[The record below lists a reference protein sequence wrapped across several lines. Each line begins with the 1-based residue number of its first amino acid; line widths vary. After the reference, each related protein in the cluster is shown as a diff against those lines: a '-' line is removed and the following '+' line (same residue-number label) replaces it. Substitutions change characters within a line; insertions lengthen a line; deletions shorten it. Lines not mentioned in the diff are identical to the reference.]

1 MGMVDMFKEES
12 SVFEKQLREAF
23 KPAFDNYQSDLFRA
37 IALVFYHNEKLSDIY
52 DAYKLLGVE
61 NFVRII
67 HLFDGRTV
75 RFPTS
80 TELKDAIILSLCFYY
95 REIEGLTW
103 EEVHDR
109 IPFNFSSLT
118 ISYKIKSLNAAL
130 RSEIAEIFK
139 GQFGNKENDK

>member
-1 MGMVDMFKEES
+1 MENMFKEEG

-23 KPAFDNYQSDLFRA
+23 KPVVDNQQSDLFRA

-52 DAYKLLGVE
+52 DAYKLFGVE
-61 NFVRII
+61 NFVRLI

-95 REIEGLTW
+95 REVEGLTW

-118 ISYKIKSLNAAL
+118 ISHKIKSLNAAL
-130 RSEIAEIFK
+130 RSEIVEIFK
-139 GQFGNKENDK
+139 GQFGTKEN

>member
-1 MGMVDMFKEES
+1 MANFFKEEN

-23 KPAFDNYQSDLFRA
+23 KPAINDQQSDLFRA

-52 DAYKLLGVE
+52 DVYKLLGIE
-61 NFVRII
+61 NFVRLI
-67 HLFDGRTV
+67 HLLDGRTI

-80 TELKDAIILSLCFYY
+80 TELKDVIILSLCFYY

-109 IPFNFSSLT
+109 IPFKFSSLT
-118 ISYKIKSLNAAL
+118 ISYKIKSLNAAI
-130 RSEIAEIFK
+130 RAELIGIFK
-139 GQFGNKENDK
+139 NQSEDKGSNE

>member
-1 MGMVDMFKEES
+1 MAELFKDDS
-12 SVFEKQLREAF
+12 SVFEKQLRRAF
-23 KPAFDNYQSDLFRA
+23 KPAVNNEQSDLFRA
-37 IALVFYHNEKLSDIY
+37 ITLVFQHNEKLSEIY
-52 DAYKLLGVE
+52 DVYKLLGIE
-61 NFVRII
+61 DFVRLV

-109 IPFNFSSLT
+109 IPFKFSSLT
-118 ISYKIKSLNAAL
+118 VSYKLKSLNAAIRKEL
-130 RSEIAEIFK
+130 VEIFK
-139 GQFGNKENDK
+139 GQDRNKGDTK

>member
-1 MGMVDMFKEES
+1 MADFFKNDTN
-12 SVFEKQLREAF
+12 VFEKQLREAF
-23 KPAFDNYQSDLFRA
+23 KPTGDTYQSDLYRA

-61 NFVRII
+61 NFVKLI

-80 TELKDAIILSLCFYY
+80 TELKDAVILSLCFYY

-103 EEVHDR
+103 EEVHAR
-109 IPFNFSSLT
+109 IPFKFSSLT
-118 ISYKIKSLNAAL
+118 VSYKIKSLNSAIRKEL
-130 RSEIAEIFK
+130 INIFK
-139 GQFGNKENDK
+139 DQFGNKEPKK

>member
-1 MGMVDMFKEES
+1 MVNNKRDS

-23 KPAFDNYQSDLFRA
+23 KPVADSHQSDLFRA
-37 IALVFYHNEKLSDIY
+37 IALIFLHNEKISDIY

-61 NFVRII
+61 SFVKLI
-67 HLFDGRTV
+67 HLFDGRTI
-75 RFPTS
+75 RFPTG

-109 IPFNFSSLT
+109 IPFKFSSLT
-118 ISYKIKSLNAAL
+118 ISYKIKSLNSAIKKEL
-130 RSEIAEIFK
+130 TNIFK
-139 GQFGNKENDK
+139 SELENKEK